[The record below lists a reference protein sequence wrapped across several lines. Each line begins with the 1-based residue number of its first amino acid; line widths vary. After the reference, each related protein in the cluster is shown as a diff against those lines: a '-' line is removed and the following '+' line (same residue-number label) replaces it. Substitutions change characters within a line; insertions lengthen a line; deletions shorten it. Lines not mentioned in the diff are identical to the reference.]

1 MRFSGILVGLLFV
14 LFGNTV
20 YAGEVPLPVNQEKG
34 HIEAVACG
42 VYLAGGNPAP
52 APEDIG
58 QAKVDN
64 WKKLYETADALRKEG
79 KLACALETS
88 TKALETATQDF
99 GDVHLNAALAYALQ
113 ARIYMGLRQY
123 TKSEKLFR
131 QAETVLLKAFAIKG
145 LDPMALNRES
155 IKYPGVADILI
166 HRAEMYIIRAMFREA
181 ELSLKSVIQMLES
194 HGNPYGAEMAEAL
207 YLFAEMHRTMKM
219 FEEAEQYY
227 RSAMNIA
234 ENTLGS
240 AHMNYI
246 KILIGTAANY
256 HTWKK
261 YIESEMYYRKALSIV
276 NETMGPASKEARLIR
291 ANLERLYEEQGL
303 HYDAIRL
310 KTAEE

>member
-1 MRFSGILVGLLFV
+1 MQDRTARRFDVRFSGILVGLLFV

-64 WKKLYETADALRKEG
+64 WRKLYETAEALRKEEQT
-79 KLACALETS
+79 LPAPLRTS

-131 QAETVLLKAFAIKG
+131 QAETVLMKAFAIKG

-155 IKYPGVADILI
+155 IKYPGLQI
-166 HRAEMYIIRAMFREA
+166 F
-181 ELSLKSVIQMLES
+181 
-194 HGNPYGAEMAEAL
+194 
-207 YLFAEMHRTMKM
+207 
-219 FEEAEQYY
+219 
-227 RSAMNIA
+227 
-234 ENTLGS
+234 
-240 AHMNYI
+240 
-246 KILIGTAANY
+246 
-256 HTWKK
+256 
-261 YIESEMYYRKALSIV
+261 
-276 NETMGPASKEARLIR
+276 
-291 ANLERLYEEQGL
+291 
-303 HYDAIRL
+303 
-310 KTAEE
+310 

>member
-20 YAGEVPLPVNQEKG
+20 YAGEVPSPVNQEKDP
-34 HIEAVACG
+34 IEAVACG

-64 WKKLYETADALRKEG
+64 WKKLYETAEALRKAG

-123 TKSEKLFR
+123 TKADKLFR
-131 QAETVLLKAFAIKG
+131 QAETVLMKAFAIKG

-166 HRAEMYIIRAMFREA
+166 HRAELYIIRAMFREA
-181 ELSLKSVIQMLES
+181 ELSLKAVIQMLES

-207 YLFAEMHRTMKM
+207 YLFAGMHRTMKM

-227 RSAMNIA
+227 KRAMHIIENAVGIA
-234 ENTLGS
+234 HIDYVKT
-240 AHMNYI
+240 
-246 KILIGTAANY
+246 LIGIAANY
-256 HTWKK
+256 HTQKK
-261 YIESEMYYRKALSIV
+261 YIESEMYYRKALAIID
-276 NETMGPASKEARLIR
+276 EIKGPASKEAKLIR
-291 ANLERLYEEQGL
+291 AALSVLYEEQGL